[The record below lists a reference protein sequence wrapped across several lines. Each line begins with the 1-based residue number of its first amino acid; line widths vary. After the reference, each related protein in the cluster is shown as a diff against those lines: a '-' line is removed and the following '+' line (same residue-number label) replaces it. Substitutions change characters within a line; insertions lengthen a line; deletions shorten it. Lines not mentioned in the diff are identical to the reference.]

1 MLLSIVLFDA
11 VVKATKEC
19 FYVDHRYSIIIIE
32 TFFTTE
38 VHLGHILDASG
49 IGFREDLSQ
58 CQLHSFRELPI
69 RNGDIIEEYDSEPIV
84 IRTGE
89 GIIGE
94 QDGKVTLLGPGPHPF
109 KRNASGWVFVIKVQ
123 SEHLLLLE
131 VILTSLAIFEGRRAE
146 RIPATSHNKSKLLHV
161 DRSCSR
167 PVAPG

>member
-1 MLLSIVLFDA
+1 M
-11 VVKATKEC
+11 
-19 FYVDHRYSIIIIE
+19 
-32 TFFTTE
+32 
-38 VHLGHILDASG
+38 
-49 IGFREDLSQ
+49 
-58 CQLHSFRELPI
+58 
-69 RNGDIIEEYDSEPIV
+69 

-109 KRNASGWVFVIKVQ
+109 KRNASGWVFVVKVQ

-161 DRSCSR
+161 DTTYLFDGSPDSTADLTYCFILGFISETFFIERYFNLVHVFNSFRVWIYFPVGVDQKNNHEGQRMGICSSLALHIR
-167 PVAPG
+167 P